1 MPDLMVPS
9 IPDSSSIAN
18 PDGADAVLGFYN
30 SIGEFAR
37 RVKTV
42 LDGTIVDTREFSMV
56 IVEDGTYHLALNT
69 PFAME
74 ITAVTTD
81 CDTGTCTAQVR
92 INGTPLGGTSNSV
105 STTEQTQAH
114 TSANNAAV
122 GDDVTLVISSNS
134 GCEGLRLS
142 MKFNRPLIV

>member
-42 LDGTIVDTREFSMV
+42 LDGTIVDDRMLVVQF
-56 IVEDGTYHLALNT
+56 VENRDYPLFRNI
-69 PFAME
+69 PYRME
-74 ITAVTTD
+74 IIATASKSS
-81 CDTGTCTAQVR
+81 TGTCTATFK
-92 INGTPLGGTSNSV
+92 IGTTALGGSTNSV
-105 STTEQTQAH
+105 STTEQIRTH
-114 TSANNAAV
+114 SSANVAEI
-122 GDDVTLVISSNS
+122 GDDVIVTISSNS
-134 GCEGLRLS
+134 GCEMMELS
-142 MKFNRPLIV
+142 IQYRRTLIV